1 MEKSKTKTSKREIE
15 LQRIPKREIDLQRLT
30 LASTPAPAPP
40 AAAAKEFKP
49 INEQEFKNY
58 KRNSPLYFK
67 KKLRRSATQKFKP
80 EEEADA
86 IPLYEKD
93 EEHFDEEE
101 QKVTEYD
108 DSEEERKSPIDDI
121 RKRRGDSP
129 LMHSQNL
136 REKLVRER
144 NKKSGKMVPFGG
156 KKTRRARRTSSRK
169 KRLKTKKNK
178 RYITKK

>member
-1 MEKSKTKTSKREIE
+1 MEKRKTKSKTSKRDIIPEYELEIQE
-15 LQRIPKREIDLQRLT
+15 FET
-30 LASTPAPAPP
+30 LSLDSQP
-40 AAAAKEFKP
+40 KEFKP
-49 INEQEFKNY
+49 INEKESKNY
-58 KRNSPLYFK
+58 KRKSPLYFK
-67 KKLRRSATQKFKP
+67 KKLRRNVSQKFKP

-93 EEHFDEEE
+93 EEHFNEEE

-129 LMHSQNL
+129 LMYSQNL
-136 REKLVRER
+136 REKLIRER

-156 KKTRRARRTSSRK
+156 KKTRRASRPSPRT
-169 KRLKTKKNK
+169 KRVKTKKKK